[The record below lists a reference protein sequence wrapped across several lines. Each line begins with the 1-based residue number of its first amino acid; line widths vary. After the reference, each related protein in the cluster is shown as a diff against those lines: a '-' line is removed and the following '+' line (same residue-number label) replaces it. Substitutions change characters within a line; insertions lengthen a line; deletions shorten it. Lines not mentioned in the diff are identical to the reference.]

1 MIGKI
6 RAEWERLTKVVIH
19 RPGIEMFFGLLD
31 PHSSLYERAFSMDG
45 ARMEH
50 RMLENVLSKDMGVEV
65 LRLETA
71 IEEVCKKRPEVQKRL
86 VHLARE
92 TLNYIGPKKLV
103 EQAKKEFD
111 SNAQYLDTTHFFNIL
126 LMDPGLN
133 FQKGSG
139 NTNGSVHLDFTGRN
153 PLCNLY
159 FMRDQQFVTDK
170 GIVLCRMGKN
180 TRAAET
186 RVTKFLWE
194 EVLGVPIIC
203 EIKAPGTIEGGEF
216 IPMGSFALIGIGSRT
231 NQDAINQ
238 LLSLD
243 FEYKEIAVVRQP
255 MHPLVSAKE
264 PDPMINMHLDT
275 YFNVAS
281 SSVVVGCELLLKNA
295 KVEVF
300 HNEGGGYFTKDKADT
315 NLYDYIVKK
324 GFDVINVT
332 SLEQL
337 CYASN
342 FLCIKDGVILAI
354 ETERNVKNVMANLEM
369 KARRN
374 NKRYGKLLAQAK
386 RDYEILRDEGQF
398 FPHKKELYKH
408 NIEAYPIVL
417 KNLTGGY
424 GGAHCMT
431 CALERS

>member
-50 RMLENVLSKDMGVEV
+50 RMLENILTQELGVEV
-65 LRLETA
+65 IRLEKLV
-71 IEEVCKKRPEVQKRL
+71 EEACKKRPEVRKRL
-86 VHLARE
+86 IHLARE
-92 TLNYIGPKKLV
+92 TLNYIGPPKLV
-103 EQAKKEFD
+103 KQAQKEFD
-111 SNAQYLDTTHFFNIL
+111 NNAQYLDTMHFFNIL

-133 FQKGSG
+133 FETDKRGVNS
-139 NTNGSVHLDFTGRN
+139 SVHLDFTGRN

-180 TRAAET
+180 TRAAEPK
-186 RVTKFLWE
+186 VTKFLWE

-203 EIKAPGTIEGGEF
+203 EIKSPGTIEGGEF
-216 IPMGSFALIGIGSRT
+216 IPMGSFALVGIGSRT
-231 NQDAINQ
+231 NREAINQ

-243 FEYKEIAVVRQP
+243 FDYKEIGVVHQP
-255 MHPLVSAKE
+255 MHPLVSSKE

-295 KVEVF
+295 KVEIF
-300 HNEGGGYFTKDKADT
+300 HNEGNGYFTKDKNEPT
-315 NLYDYIVKK
+315 LYDYIIKK
-324 GFDVINVT
+324 GFEVINVT

-342 FLCIKDGVILAI
+342 FLCVRDGVILAI
-354 ETERNVKNVMANLEM
+354 ETERNVRNVMNNLEM
-369 KARRN
+369 KARN
-374 NKRYGKLLAQAK
+374 NHKRYGKLLAQAK
-386 RDYEILRDEGQF
+386 QDYALLKNEGQF
-398 FPHKKELYKH
+398 FPHKKELYR
-408 NIEAYPIVL
+408 NNVEVYPIVL